1 MGSAS
6 RGKPVTSPVDDIIA
20 AAVSGD
26 LPRVIELLELDPTLA
41 GMSNMFGSTA
51 IHAAHYSGHTEIVKL
66 LLAQSPPLDGFLA
79 AELGFTRVLTRWL
92 EKHPTFA
99 TIRSAA
105 GSTALHGACYWGSIE
120 AARLLLDHGADVN
133 AVTTDDFLQIQPLG
147 CAVATPDVPNPSQE
161 ESTVLQLVD
170 LLIDR
175 GADINAQR
183 RDGMT
188 ALHSAAHRG
197 HLQVIRRLLEQ
208 GADPNIRA
216 RDDAGAHAGQSPA
229 DTALAQGHTAAA
241 DLMV

>member
-1 MGSAS
+1 MTA
-6 RGKPVTSPVDDIIA
+6 PVDDIIA
-20 AAVSGD
+20 ASVCGD
-26 LPRVIELLELDPTLA
+26 LPRVIDLLRLDPTLA
-41 GMSNMFGSTA
+41 TTANMFGSTA
-51 IHAAHYSGHTEIVKL
+51 IHAAHYSGHADIVKL

-92 EKHPTFA
+92 DKHPRFA

-120 AARLLLDHGADVN
+120 AARLLLERGADVN
-133 AVTTDDFLQIQPLG
+133 AVTTDDFLQIHPLG
-147 CAVATPDVPNPSQE
+147 CAVATPDVPNPSQA
-161 ESTVLQLVD
+161 ESSVLELVD
-170 LLIDR
+170 LLLER
-175 GADINAQR
+175 GADVNARR

-197 HLQVIRRLLEQ
+197 HLQVIRRLLER

-216 RDDAGAHAGQSPA
+216 LDDAGRHAGQSPA
-229 DTALAQGHTAAA
+229 ETALAQGHTAAA

>member
-1 MGSAS
+1 MTA
-6 RGKPVTSPVDDIIA
+6 PVDDIIA
-20 AAVSGD
+20 ASVGGD
-26 LPRVIELLELDPTLA
+26 LPRVIELLKLDPTLA
-41 GMSNMFGSTA
+41 GTANMFGSTA
-51 IHAAHYSGHTEIVKL
+51 IHAAHYSGHQDIVKL

-99 TIRSAA
+99 MMRSAG

-133 AVTTDDFLQIQPLG
+133 AVTTDDFLQIHPLG
-147 CAVATPDVPNPSQE
+147 CAVATPDVPNPSQDE
-161 ESTVLQLVD
+161 TAVLRLVD
-170 LLIDR
+170 LLLER
-175 GADINAQR
+175 GADVNARR

-216 RDDAGAHAGQSPA
+216 RDDAGGHAGQSPA

-241 DLMV
+241 DLIV

>member
-1 MGSAS
+1 MTA
-6 RGKPVTSPVDDIIA
+6 PVDDIIA
-20 AAVSGD
+20 ASVAGD
-26 LPRVIELLELDPTLA
+26 LPRVIELLKLDPTLA
-41 GMSNMFGSTA
+41 GTANMFGSTA
-51 IHAAHYSGHTEIVKL
+51 IHAAHFSGHADIVKL

-99 TIRSAA
+99 MMRSAG

-133 AVTTDDFLQIQPLG
+133 AVTTDDFLQIHPLG
-147 CAVATPDVPNPSQE
+147 CAVATPDVPNPSQD
-161 ESTVLQLVD
+161 ESAVLRLVD
-170 LLIDR
+170 LLLER
-175 GADINAQR
+175 GADVNARR

-216 RDDAGAHAGQSPA
+216 RDDAGGYAGQSPA

-241 DLMV
+241 DLIV